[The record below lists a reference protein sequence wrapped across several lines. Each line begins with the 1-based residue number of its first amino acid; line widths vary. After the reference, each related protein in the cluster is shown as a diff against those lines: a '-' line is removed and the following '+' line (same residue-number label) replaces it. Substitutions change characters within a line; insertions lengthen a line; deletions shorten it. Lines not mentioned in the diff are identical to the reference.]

1 MKASDSL
8 LFSFALFV
16 SISAFSAMILLL
28 LVIELWPVFAL
39 VAGLKIYGWLIISG
53 VI

>member
-1 MKASDSL
+1 MRPSDFL
-8 LFSFALFV
+8 LFLFALSV
-16 SISAFSAMILLL
+16 SVSAFSAMILLL

-53 VI
+53 AL